1 MGIKSKKHKEHI
13 KPSKWN
19 RMPLDSFD
27 NHPLNEKKKNEYE
40 NNKACQPREKPLRT
54 LRHAF

>member
-1 MGIKSKKHKEHI
+1 MGIKSKKKKEHI

-27 NHPLNEKKKNEYE
+27 NHPLNEKKK
-40 NNKACQPREKPLRT
+40 KRV
-54 LRHAF
+54 